1 LFQVLEE
8 IKRLSYL
15 NAEQRLM
22 IQNKLIK
29 RNIEIEN
36 HIKHFQVIDVQL

>member
-1 LFQVLEE
+1 LFQVLKE

-22 IQNKLIK
+22 IQIKLIK